1 MLPLVIPM
9 VLVFL
14 SRSLWCQLQ
23 PFLATMTL
31 SSLLIYL
38 SGNSFSI
45 SFLDSPKST
54 SLQILVF
61 FTSCPSSSSH
71 SNIFLLL
78 IPTFLFNLYSH
89 SRCLLNLTCTY
100 TQLSTK
106 HFHEHL
112 QFMFRTQ
119 HLPSKTCFSFCI
131 YHLSNYYHLPPTCPN
146 QNLEVIPNS
155 PLPSPCNVTRICSFD
170 LHNIS

>member
-1 MLPLVIPM
+1 MLPRYSYGIGIYITIIMMSAPALLGYHDTIIPAD
-9 VLVFL
+9 LPLWQFL
-14 SRSLWCQLQ
+14 LN
-23 PFLATMTL
+23 
-31 SSLLIYL
+31 LLPRL
-38 SGNSFSI
+38 
-45 SFLDSPKST
+45 PKST

-89 SRCLLNLTCTY
+89 SRCLPNLTCTY

-146 QNLEVIPNS
+146 QNLGVIPNS
-155 PLPSPCNVTRICSFD
+155 PLSSPCNVTRICLFD